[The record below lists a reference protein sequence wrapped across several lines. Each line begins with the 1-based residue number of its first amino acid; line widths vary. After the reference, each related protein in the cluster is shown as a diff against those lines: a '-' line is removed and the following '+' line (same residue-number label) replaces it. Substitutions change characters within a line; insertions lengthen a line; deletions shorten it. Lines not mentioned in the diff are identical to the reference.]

1 MLYDLS
7 SFSLNQSTDPPL
19 EIDGWVWAGYA
30 SSWTACYAVS
40 WEECIQGEA
49 GLTSGSGMMEHSL
62 AAMGTEQEL
71 VEGIAL
77 VRMCLKKTIQV
88 DALPQHEHL
97 VEEPAQQEC

>member
-1 MLYDLS
+1 MLNDLS
-7 SFSLNQSTDPPL
+7 GFSLTQSTDPPL

-30 SSWTACYAVS
+30 SFLASWTACYAVS

-71 VEGIAL
+71 VEGIVL
-77 VRMCLKKTIQV
+77 VRMCLKKMI
-88 DALPQHEHL
+88 
-97 VEEPAQQEC
+97 